1 MFQNK
6 YRFHGIHL
14 LTICEPSP
22 DTFQPIFSGC
32 VGLFIECVS
41 SQGCYISLHWRLEL
55 RENDFLCARRAKS
68 QEEGKRNTFFWK
80 LVELSQK
87 REWKIFLHIP
97 HFVLLLCF
105 FLLRW
110 SKERTQRRANELSS
124 KEEEKWSRI
133 SSLVQRQTQLA
144 TTKRPMMSSSWVCFL
159 LKIFNKFHVTERE
172 DNLFFCFTLHLSF
185 WAELKSA
192 TGGREVIF
200 TWRWVWT
207 AVAHM
212 LISLLLP

>member
-14 LTICEPSP
+14 LTICEPST

-68 QEEGKRNTFFWK
+68 QEEGKRNTFFFWK

-105 FLLRW
+105 FYSDGVKKEHSEELTSWAVKKKKSDPEFHLLCNDKLNSRRRNGRW
-110 SKERTQRRANELSS
+110 WARVE
-124 KEEEKWSRI
+124 
-133 SSLVQRQTQLA
+133 
-144 TTKRPMMSSSWVCFL
+144 CF
-159 LKIFNKFHVTERE
+159 
-172 DNLFFCFTLHLSF
+172 FF
-185 WAELKSA
+185 
-192 TGGREVIF
+192 
-200 TWRWVWT
+200 
-207 AVAHM
+207 
-212 LISLLLP
+212 

>member
-68 QEEGKRNTFFWK
+68 QEEGKRNTFLK
-80 LVELSQK
+80 TRRTLTK
-87 REWKIFLHIP
+87 ARMKNIFAYIP
-97 HFVLLLCF
+97 HFVLLLC

-133 SSLVQRQTQLA
+133 SSLVQRQTHNSRRRNDRWWA
-144 TTKRPMMSSSWVCFL
+144 RVEC
-159 LKIFNKFHVTERE
+159 V
-172 DNLFFCFTLHLSF
+172 FF
-185 WAELKSA
+185 
-192 TGGREVIF
+192 
-200 TWRWVWT
+200 
-207 AVAHM
+207 
-212 LISLLLP
+212 